1 MHKPTG
7 HITTTGFPNTSYAP
21 HSNCTW
27 IIELPEQYKSIEL
40 KVDGMSIEQSPNC
53 TKDRLTIFNG
63 KDGNSLSMASY
74 CGSDIPVAMQSSTRV
89 VTVKFLSDDTVNRK
103 GFSLQYKGLTERV
116 RGKHS

>member
-1 MHKPTG
+1 MAADQKTCVTSCDSDVMHEPIG

-27 IIELPEQYKSIEL
+27 TIELPEQYKSIEL

-63 KDGNSLSMASY
+63 KDENSLSVASY
-74 CGSDIPVAMQSSTRV
+74 CGSDVPVAMQSSTRV
-89 VTVKFLSDDTVNRK
+89 VTVKFCQMIL
-103 GFSLQYKGLTERV
+103 
-116 RGKHS
+116 